1 MIRKVDK
8 KVINGWAMYDWANSV
23 YSLVITSAIFPV
35 YYQKITSAP
44 DGSQQVISF
53 FGWHV
58 DNVSLQSYAL
68 SVAFLIAALI
78 SPLLSGI
85 ADYSGKKKLF
95 MKIFSYLGAFS
106 CITLGFF
113 YDMDTLEIGVIAFIL
128 AGIGYTGSIVFYNA
142 YLPEIA
148 PPEMQDKVSAKGFA
162 YGYVGS
168 VILLLVNLMMLL
180 YPEKFFLH
188 DSGQAARASFV
199 MTGLWWMGFARIT
212 FARLPDNVFKK
223 KAHGSYLMNGYR
235 EVAKVFK
242 QVLTLRALSLF
253 LLAFFTLSMGL
264 QTVMYMAPTFAEKEV
279 DMSTDML
286 ILLVLILQILAIAGA
301 YFFSWLSAKIGN
313 LRALMTAVFIW
324 SMVVLAVYFTTEITT
339 FLIVAAVVG
348 FIMGGSQSLARS
360 SYSKMLPDTTDHAL
374 FFSFYDITEKVAIVL
389 GTFAF
394 GYINEVMGGMRSS
407 ILFLLSFFVLAFLI
421 FYGLNY
427 HLKRAGT

>member
-1 MIRKVDK
+1 MVQKVNK

-53 FGWHV
+53 FSWHV

-85 ADYSGKKKLF
+85 ADYSGKKKFF

-106 CITLGFF
+106 CIALGFF
-113 YDMDTLEIGVIAFIL
+113 YDMDTLETGVIAFIL
-128 AGIGYTGSIVFYNA
+128 AGVGYTGSIVFYNA

-168 VILLLVNLMMLL
+168 VILLLINLLMLMF
-180 YPEKFFLH
+180 PEKFFLK
-188 DSGQAARASFV
+188 DSGEAARASFV

-212 FARLPDNVFKK
+212 FARLPDNVYKK
-223 KAHGSYLMNGYR
+223 KARGNYLMNGYR
-235 EVAKVFK
+235 EVAKVFR
-242 QVLTLRALSLF
+242 QILTLRSLALF

-279 DMSTDML
+279 DMPTDML
-286 ILLVLILQILAIAGA
+286 ILLVLILQLLAIAGA
-301 YFFSWLSAKIGN
+301 YFFSWLSSKMGN

-324 SMVVLAVYFTTEITT
+324 SLVVLAVYFTTQITT
-339 FLIVAAVVG
+339 FLIVASVVG

-360 SYSKMLPDTTDHAL
+360 SYSKMLPVTTDHAS

-407 ILFLLSFFVLAFLI
+407 ILFLLSFFVLSLLI
-421 FYGLNY
+421 FYLLY
-427 HLKRAGT
+427 RYRKRSVA

>member
-1 MIRKVDK
+1 
-8 KVINGWAMYDWANSV
+8 MYDWANSV

-360 SYSKMLPDTTDHAL
+360 SYSKMLPDTTDHAS